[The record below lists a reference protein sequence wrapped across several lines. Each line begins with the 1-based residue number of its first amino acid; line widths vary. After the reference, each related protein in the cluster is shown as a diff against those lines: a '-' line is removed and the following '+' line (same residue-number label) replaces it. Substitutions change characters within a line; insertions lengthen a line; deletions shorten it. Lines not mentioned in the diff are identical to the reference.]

1 MDKIMNEI
9 RKKNLIEYYNSMY
22 EKYKKESICLNMDEY
37 KSENH
42 FRFIPEGY
50 HLKGTILNTVCRGVK
65 NDPKIFDFLKTK
77 DCKIIIDSISEY
89 TMFKWLIYMLKTD
102 IKLWEKSHLKIEL
115 SSDVIKEKA
124 IVEILKKEIQF
135 AKKNLKFEKGWFTK
149 WDRY

>member
-9 RKKNLIEYYNSMY
+9 RKKNFIEYYNSMY
-22 EKYKKESICLNMDEY
+22 EKYKKDSICLNMDKY

-42 FRFIPEGY
+42 FRFIREGY
-50 HLKGTILNTVCRGVK
+50 YSIGTISKTLCKPFK
-65 NDPKIFDFLKTK
+65 NDPKIFDLRKTK
-77 DCKIIIDSISEY
+77 DCKIIINSIGEY
-89 TMFKWLIYMLKTD
+89 TMFKILIHALKKD

-115 SSDVIKEKA
+115 SSDIIKEKA

-135 AKKNLKFEKGWFTK
+135 AQKNLKFEKLWFTQ